1 MKMNSTFKVLAMVL
15 MVAIVCF
22 FLNDSISDKFLHAS
36 LAEDD
41 SWFTRRFDKSVE
53 PFLTGKQNLS
63 MEAFDWWKQL
73 QPLEEQTIEYYRAVA
88 DSLLKTF
95 PAMSKGA
102 ERFGTCAV
110 VGNSANLKDSHYG
123 RLIDIHDVVLRMNK
137 SPIKGY
143 EDDVG
148 SKTSHRL
155 MYPESA
161 TDLDNVTHLVLSP
174 FKIMDMVWLQKA
186 LTTGF
191 PGNTYEPVR
200 STIQANKNL
209 VMVLNPAFIAY
220 VHRMWLRRSARY
232 PSTGFLA
239 VILALHICEEVRVF
253 GYGADSDGNW
263 SHYWEKLR
271 DPKLGTGL
279 HYGKEEYDVIRKLAV
294 QQKIHFFKMSSPKF

>member
-1 MKMNSTFKVLAMVL
+1 MKMNSTAKVLAAAL
-15 MVAIVCF
+15 TVALICL
-22 FLNDSISDKFLHAS
+22 FLNDPVSEYFAHAS
-36 LAEDD
+36 PAEDD

-53 PFLTGKQNLS
+53 PFLTGKKNLS
-63 MEAFDWWKQL
+63 ADAFDWWKRL
-73 QPLEEQTIEYYRAVA
+73 QPLEEQTVDDYRAAA
-88 DSLLKTF
+88 DGLLKTF

-102 ERFGTCAV
+102 RRCGTCAV

-123 RLIDIHDVVLRMNK
+123 RLIDIHDAVLRMNK
-137 SPIKGY
+137 SPVKGY

-148 SKTSHRL
+148 SKTTHRL

-161 TDLDNVTHLVLSP
+161 ADLDDVTHLVLAP

-191 PGNTYEPVR
+191 PGKTYEAVR
-200 STIQANKNL
+200 STVRANKNL
-209 VMVLNPAFIAY
+209 VMALNPAFIAY
-220 VHRMWLRRSARY
+220 VHRTWLRRSAGY

-239 VILALHICEEVRVF
+239 VILALHICREVRVF

-271 DPKLGTGL
+271 HPKLGTGL
-279 HYGKEEYDVIRKLAV
+279 HYGKEEYDVIQKLAV
-294 QQKIHFFKMSSPKF
+294 RQKIHFFKNSSPKF